1 MKNELVE
8 LSTDLA
14 VEILKFRRKL
24 KKELDDTELLSQF
37 VRSVT
42 SIGANIREANYGSS
56 KADFIN
62 KLQISQKES
71 NEADYWLDIFY
82 KSEYISV
89 EDYNLLFGKL
99 SKIRKILA
107 ASLKT
112 AKKIEN

>member
-56 KADFIN
+56 KSDFIN

-71 NEADYWLDIFY
+71 NERNSVNGRIQYQ
-82 KSEYISV
+82 KSTR
-89 EDYNLLFGKL
+89 KL
-99 SKIRKILA
+99 RG
-107 ASLKT
+107 
-112 AKKIEN
+112 